1 MNAIH
6 IYFLIYI
13 IMSVKKSEWNLK
25 INDPIIIS
33 QIGKKTNVE
42 GIPILKYGDGYIVK
56 LTDSD
61 YKSPEPLLQKSEKYN
76 KGFYLLRST
85 DKWTVK
91 EPEAISKL
99 VKKQSRSRSN
109 LLETEIA
116 PTTLS
121 SDKPQTTLLDVAKDK
136 KTEETQQIITMN
148 KSGDQTT
155 LTKNVTQKTMTDP
168 NIIGKKETDTE
179 PLKIVSM
186 DKSKEPTK
194 KTLVTYEL
202 PKEMKHYERPRN
214 YDITPSTVKYDNAPL
229 QTSSHKQ
236 SFNPTFEPFPE
247 LRDRSDKIEVV
258 ELEST
263 FGVRKNIEKGGK
275 NNEHELEN
283 IYSLEKH
290 NMGKEHATENMYSF
304 GKHNIGKER
313 KFAKVDVY
321 NPKYLEMLDYNTNKY
336 ALVFKNLD
344 LYSDIEVDAVLD
356 KIAEERIIELLK
368 IGGNPPLIKEVE
380 ECMPVL
386 NPINQKEQVEI
397 CIKFISPI
405 YDPRNKIKLLRK
417 LEPRLRKAKHL
428 SRAKHEIVVNNLHI
442 IEDELI
448 TKEEYEISE
457 GSKIMAWIEN
467 NLIYYGGYNSE
478 FFNYM
483 MFADLITYQH
493 KGHIYIAKAGVRKPN
508 LVAENMLPN
517 LKYLRYQYNNPIN
530 IAQLIVQIQASSSE
544 VPGKPIPGASS
555 SMRQVFDEI
564 KDEASQIMAL
574 EYFICLQ
581 PQPRYMLYTLKRLI
595 VAWYSDFDLI
605 NTVTKIRLLINQYR
619 ARRDKKENLE
629 WGVLPSIVVYLRYG
643 TVNFSRALS
652 KINYYFTNYIHTGWI
667 GNEPDYFTKYND
679 LIYYSNGS
687 PDAKR
692 FFEHLPF
699 TKKMEI
705 YKPYTINPTAFLKY
719 GEDIVTP
726 YPQVYNKKLSLEYRS
741 KFDLEKIQREK
752 GRVPTTEDLERQQDR
767 ANQIKAI
774 LQKTREL

>member
-1 MNAIH
+1 
-6 IYFLIYI
+6 
-13 IMSVKKSEWNLK
+13 MSVKNPEWNLK
-25 INDPIIIS
+25 IGDPIIIS
-33 QIGKKTNVE
+33 QIGKKINVE
-42 GIPILKYGDGYIVK
+42 GIPVQKYNDGYVVK
-56 LTDSD
+56 ISDPD
-61 YKSPEPLLQKSEKYN
+61 YKSPEPLLQNSEKYK
-76 KGFYLLRST
+76 KGFYLLRNT

-91 EPEAISKL
+91 ETGMIPGLKH
-99 VKKQSRSRSN
+99 KQSGTRSN
-109 LLETEIA
+109 LLETVIT
-116 PTTLS
+116 PTTTLS
-121 SDKPQTTLLDVAKDK
+121 PDKPQTTLLDVAKEK
-136 KTEETQQIITMN
+136 KTEESHQITTT
-148 KSGDQTT
+148 SQTGDQSIV
-155 LTKNVTQKTMTDP
+155 TKNITQKTTTNP
-168 NIIGKKETDTE
+168 NIIDKEETE
-179 PLKIVSM
+179 TGPLKIINTK
-186 DKSKEPTK
+186 KSNEPTK
-194 KTLVTYEL
+194 KSLVTYEL
-202 PKEMKHYERPRN
+202 PKEIKHYKRPRS
-214 YDITPSTVKYDNAPL
+214 YDITPTTVKYDNTPL

-247 LRDRSDKIEVV
+247 LGDRSEKVEVV
-258 ELEST
+258 ELENT

-275 NNEHELEN
+275 NDEHET
-283 IYSLEKH
+283 
-290 NMGKEHATENMYSF
+290 EHIYSF
-304 GKHNIGKER
+304 GKHNKEKEH

-321 NPKYLEMLDYNTNKY
+321 NPKYLEMLDHNTNKY

-356 KIAEERIIELLK
+356 RMAEDRLLELLK
-368 IGGNPPLIKEVE
+368 IGGEPPLIREVT

-386 NPINQKEQVEI
+386 DPKNPKKEAKI
-397 CIKFISPI
+397 CKTFISPI
-405 YDPRNKIKLLRK
+405 YDFRNKIKLLRK

-457 GSKIMAWIEN
+457 GGKIMAWIEN
-467 NLIYYGGYNSE
+467 NLVYYGGYNTE

-493 KGHIYIAKAGVRKPN
+493 KGHIYIAKAGIRKAN
-508 LVAENMLPN
+508 FVTEEMLPN

-530 IAQLIVQIQASSSE
+530 IAQLIVQMQASSSE
-544 VPGKPIPGASS
+544 IPGRPIPGATS
-555 SMRQVFDEI
+555 SMRQVFEEI

-581 PQPRYMLYTLKRLI
+581 PQPRYMLYTLKRLV

-605 NTVTKIRLLINQYR
+605 DTVTKIRLLINQYR

-629 WGVLPSIVVYLRYG
+629 WGVLPSIVIYLRYG
-643 TVNFSRALS
+643 AVNFSRALS
-652 KINYYFTNYIHTGWI
+652 KINYYFTNYIHTGWF

-692 FFEHLPF
+692 FFEHLPI

-726 YPQVYNKKLSLEYRS
+726 YPQIYTKKLSLEYRS

-752 GRVPTTEDLERQQDR
+752 SNVPTTEDLERQQDR
-767 ANQIKAI
+767 ANEIRAMI
-774 LQKTREL
+774 QKNKQ